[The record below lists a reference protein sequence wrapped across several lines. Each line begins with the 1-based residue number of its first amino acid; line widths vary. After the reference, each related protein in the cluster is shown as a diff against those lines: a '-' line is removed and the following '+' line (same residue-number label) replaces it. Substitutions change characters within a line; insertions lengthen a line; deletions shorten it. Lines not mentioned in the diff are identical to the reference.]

1 MGGRRDAAT
10 GAGAVGAAGST
21 GAAEPSGS
29 TGVAESA
36 GRPLPWAA
44 LAATFLVWLA
54 AVIGYGLTQKPVSQ
68 NGGRGWDG
76 AKYLH
81 MYEQAARGESFAEE
95 KPYVYRV
102 ATPVLAARLGAAF
115 GLEPRAAFHALNLTS
130 ALFTALLLVLIQN
143 ALGVRPWVA
152 AFLAATFLVQWH
164 APLRQQFYDSFNVDA
179 ASQPFTCL
187 ILLSG
192 LSAWRPRVRLSVL
205 TLATFVGVFFRESV
219 IFATAAVALAD
230 AVQAY
235 GRGLRGAAIAR
246 DEAVRAHALPLLAG
260 LAGIVATHLLVSG
273 SGPYSFLST
282 IFYYL
287 YHKPPLVVLH
297 AFFNGY
303 GTVLI
308 PAIVFAPLALDAIRR
323 APLLAVYPLIT
334 FALGWTA
341 GGDTTRINYWG
352 CMTLLP
358 LIGLVLS
365 RLRLATFAVG
375 ACLALEAVST
385 RLFFPLPDYPGTE
398 AWRIPL
404 LTNWGSDFPYFDLWS
419 ELANPRV
426 LLISLFQY
434 LALTAGIALWV
445 RWQGRAGYL
454 RDPARPGP

>member
-1 MGGRRDAAT
+1 MVGRRDAEAT
-10 GAGAVGAAGST
+10 ADGAGTRDSEPRAAGP
-21 GAAEPSGS
+21 AA
-29 TGVAESA
+29 A
-36 GRPLPWAA
+36 RPIPWAA
-44 LAATFLVWLA
+44 LAATLLVWAA

-76 AKYLH
+76 ARYLN
-81 MYEQAARGESFAEE
+81 MYEQAARGERLSEE

-102 ATPVLAARLGAAF
+102 ATPILAARLGAALD
-115 GLEPRAAFHALNLTS
+115 LEPRAAFHALNLS
-130 ALFTALLLVLIQN
+130 AVLITALLLVLIQH
-143 ALGVRPWVA
+143 AVGVRPGVA

-187 ILLSG
+187 ILLAG
-192 LSAWRPRVRLSVL
+192 LSAWRPRARLAVL

-219 IFATAAVALAD
+219 IFATAAVALGEA
-230 AVQAY
+230 ALAH

-246 DEAVRAHALPLLAG
+246 DAAVRAHALPLLAG
-260 LAGIVATHLLVSG
+260 VAGIAATHALVEG
-273 SGPYSFLST
+273 SGPYSFLNT
-282 IFYYL
+282 ILYYL

-297 AFFNGY
+297 AFYNGY
-303 GTVLI
+303 GTVII
-308 PAIVFAPLALDAIRR
+308 PALVFAALARDAIRS

-358 LIGLVLS
+358 LIGIVLS

-375 ACLALEAVST
+375 ACLALMAVST
-385 RLFFPLPDYPGTE
+385 RLFFPLPDYPGAE

-404 LTNWGSDFPYFDLWS
+404 LTNWGTGFPYFDLWS

-426 LLISLFQY
+426 LMISLFQY
-434 LALTAGIALWV
+434 LALTAGFALWV
-445 RWQGRAGYL
+445 RWAGRERYL
-454 RDPARPGP
+454 RDPAR